1 MICDHP
7 SIKRLTTITK
17 EYSVIIMIAGNLAS
31 GDLLIPGDSNDIK
44 PFDKEILSFFCLLQ
58 PNNYQLTYPDLLITQ
73 RYESGDREI

>member
-31 GDLLIPGDSNDIK
+31 GDLLILGDSNDIK
-44 PFDKEILSFFCLLQ
+44 LFDKEILSF
-58 PNNYQLTYPDLLITQ
+58 LIK
-73 RYESGDREI
+73 